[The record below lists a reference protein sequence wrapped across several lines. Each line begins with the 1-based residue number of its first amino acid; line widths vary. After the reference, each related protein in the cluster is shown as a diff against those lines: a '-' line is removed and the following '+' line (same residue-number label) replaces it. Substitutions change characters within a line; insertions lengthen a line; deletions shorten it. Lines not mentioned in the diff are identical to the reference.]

1 MADLAADP
9 DRLELYSFN
18 VFTQL
23 SGAVTAGM
31 IHLGDRLGLYAAL
44 ATAGGPLTADELA
57 ARCGLDGRWVREWA
71 YNQAAAKLIV
81 ADTATGEPTDPGRG
95 AAGGEGLGVILP
107 PAPFRVLVATRP
119 VDFRKGVDGLA
130 ALVQEQLRKEP
141 FWAWSTSSAPSGQ
154 TEHHSAYCSRSARI
168 EYPWHP
174 LHGRRLRVCQRAVR
188 GGSEVLSLEDRPG
201 LTRELPAWM
210 CDAATCLAMTLGP
223 PLVRV
228 DALSELAAT
237 LAALAHDPSARPSS
251 TSSLV
256 KEALDAATDGAL
268 ANTTHAAP
276 GTRGDQA
283 AACRGV
289 EGAPAGPGRPAPGRP
304 GRGPDRCREEG
315 GR

>member
-1 MADLAADP
+1 MPALPFTMPRSAAAP
-9 DRLELYSFN
+9 
-18 VFTQL
+18 V
-23 SGAVTAGM
+23 GAATCSTPTP
-31 IHLGDRLGLYAAL
+31 RAASR
-44 ATAGGPLTADELA
+44 A
-57 ARCGLDGRWVREWA
+57 ARRSAGPPPPPARASRTDRPPASSR
-71 YNQAAAKLIV
+71 
-81 ADTATGEPTDPGRG
+81 TGPGRS
-95 AAGGEGLGVILP
+95 
-107 PAPFRVLVATRP
+107 RRRP
-119 VDFRKGVDGLA
+119 G
-130 ALVQEQLRKEP
+130 
-141 FWAWSTSSAPSGQ
+141 SSPGRQ

-228 DALSELAAT
+228 DALNELAAT
-237 LAALAHDPSARPSS
+237 LAALAHDLSARPSS

-289 EGAPAGPGRPAPGRP
+289 EGAPAGSGRPAPGRP

>member
-1 MADLAADP
+1 MHGGGVVGPARCAGGNDLPLAAHGP
-9 DRLELYSFN
+9 A
-18 VFTQL
+18 Q
-23 SGAVTAGM
+23 GAQDHRGPPRPLARPAAG
-31 IHLGDRLGLYAAL
+31 RPRPRQTPPRPPAAD
-44 ATAGGPLTADELA
+44 AAGEVEVPHPEALPA
-57 ARCGLDGRWVREWA
+57 ARPNLLYRGVVMTGRPARSRRRP
-71 YNQAAAKLIV
+71 
-81 ADTATGEPTDPGRG
+81 GSSPGRQ
-95 AAGGEGLGVILP
+95 A
-107 PAPFRVLVATRP
+107 
-119 VDFRKGVDGLA
+119 
-130 ALVQEQLRKEP
+130 
-141 FWAWSTSSAPSGQ
+141 
-154 TEHHSAYCSRSARI
+154 EHHSAYRSRSARI

-201 LTRELPAWM
+201 LTRELPAWR

-276 GTRGDQA
+276 GTRGGQA

-304 GRGPDRCREEG
+304 GRGPDRSREEG